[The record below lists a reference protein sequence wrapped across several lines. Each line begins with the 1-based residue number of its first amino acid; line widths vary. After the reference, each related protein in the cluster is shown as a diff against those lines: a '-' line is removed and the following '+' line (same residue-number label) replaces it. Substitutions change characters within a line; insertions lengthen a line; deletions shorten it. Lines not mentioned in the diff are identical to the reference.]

1 LVAVPWFSPMA
12 LEAFS
17 FQKIDGVE
25 FLSYFDFDLFL
36 DLTENTIGIAGE

>member
-1 LVAVPWFSPMA
+1 MA
-12 LEAFS
+12 LETFS
-17 FQKIDGVE
+17 LQKIEGAE